1 MQKNDRVGAGQKNE
15 EGKRHGI
22 SRVIFRKSDNVF
34 VLSEGNRCEGKWDGW
49 GRKFDS
55 NGEYF
60 EGIFKDN
67 LQFSGIGKK
76 FNEDDQLVDV
86 IFEDGKYIVIE

>member
-1 MQKNDRVGAGQKNE
+1 MFK
-15 EGKRHGI
+15 
-22 SRVIFRKSDNVF
+22 KSDTIF
-34 VLSEGNRCEGKWDGW
+34 VLSEGNRCDGKWDGW

-67 LQFSGIGKK
+67 L
-76 FNEDDQLVDV
+76 
-86 IFEDGKYIVIE
+86 